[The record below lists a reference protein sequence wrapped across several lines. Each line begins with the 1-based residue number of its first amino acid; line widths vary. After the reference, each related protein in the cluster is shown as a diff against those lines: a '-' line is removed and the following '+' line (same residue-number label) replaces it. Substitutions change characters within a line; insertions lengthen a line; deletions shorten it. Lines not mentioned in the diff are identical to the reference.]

1 MAVGLPQYQNT
12 IPMHRASESAITTSA
27 DTASQK
33 PAAVTGPTPPHPL
46 STEDAAPVSTRNL
59 VPGVA
64 APAGATVP
72 IPAPQLAEYEGVLGR
87 EGRRLSGLIE
97 KRTLAGGVRGALFE
111 GLFGGLTSM
120 NTYVAINALG
130 DWARWEAE
138 ITTLMSMLP
147 SILMAFAMLY
157 SSGGRVR
164 KRRNYF
170 LFVGVFGR
178 LIMASVA
185 LLVFFPNPF
194 LFVALVA
201 VQAAVCAG
209 LAPAMNHIW
218 GANCTARSRGKVFT
232 WFSIAS
238 EIATMSAALL
248 ASTLLDRDS
257 GKAFVYIY
265 PVAGVIGLLGMLT
278 FWRIRLRYTSAEKED
293 LVTPAWTAR
302 VKRSLNQATG
312 LLKRDP
318 EFRLYEFGFFL
329 YGVAF
334 MMLVPVIPVLFKN
347 YLNASYAEFATAN
360 VVVVQIMHLLMAP
373 FIVRLAAGKRVTLVT
388 RWAHLV
394 LVLYPVL
401 LAATAIVAPSDQQTA
416 TWLVF
421 GAFAVFGAGMALIHF
436 VWNLGPV
443 AFARGRSPLPYTST
457 HAALVGFRAS
467 IGFPLAYA
475 MMKIWPDQPLP
486 IFVIAAGFFIGA
498 AVVMTVLDRK
508 LRAKSGQSQTYTMT
522 G

>member
-1 MAVGLPQYQNT
+1 MRPPSET
-12 IPMHRASESAITTSA
+12 ASQT
-27 DTASQK
+27 DTASQD
-33 PAAVTGPTPPHPL
+33 PTGVTGPQPPHPL
-46 STEDAAPVSTRNL
+46 EPQVPRPVRTGKI

-64 APAGATVP
+64 APAGTAVPVPSPQTV
-72 IPAPQLAEYEGVLGR
+72 EGILGR
-87 EGRRLSGLIE
+87 EGHRFSANIE
-97 KRTLAGGVRGALFE
+97 RRTLAGGVRGALFE

-120 NTYVAINALG
+120 NTYVAIKALG
-130 DWARWEAE
+130 EASRWEAE

-185 LLVFFPNPF
+185 VLVIFPNPF

-218 GANCTARSRGKVFT
+218 GANCTTRSRGKIFT
-232 WFSIAS
+232 WFSIAA
-238 EIATMSAALL
+238 EIATLTGAMIASAV
-248 ASTLLDRDS
+248 LDHDPR
-257 GKAFVYIY
+257 AFVYVY
-265 PVAGVIGLLGMLT
+265 PVAGVIGLLGMLS
-278 FWRIRLRYTSAEKED
+278 FWRVRLRYTSAERED
-293 LVTPAWTAR
+293 MVTPAWTAR
-302 VKRSLNQATG
+302 VKRSFGQATG

-334 MMLVPVIPVLFKN
+334 MMIVPVVPVLFKN
-347 YLNASYAEFATAN
+347 ALHASYAEFATAN
-360 VVVVQIMHLLMAP
+360 VIIVQVMHLIMAP
-373 FIVRLAAGKRVTLVT
+373 IIVRAAAGKRVTVVT
-388 RWAHLV
+388 RWAHVV
-394 LVLYPVL
+394 LVFYPL
-401 LAATAIVAPSDQQTA
+401 ILAVTAVVARSDVQLA
-416 TWLVF
+416 TWIVF
-421 GAFAVFGAGMALIHF
+421 GAFVVFGSAMALIHF

-443 AFARGRSPLPYTST
+443 AFARGRNPLPYTST

-467 IGFPLAYA
+467 VGFPIAYA
-475 MMKIWPDQPLP
+475 LMKLWPDEPMP
-486 IFVIAAGFFIGA
+486 IFVMSAMCFIGA
-498 AVVMTVLDRK
+498 ATVMTVLDRK
-508 LRAKSGQSQTYTMT
+508 LRAKANQSATYTMT